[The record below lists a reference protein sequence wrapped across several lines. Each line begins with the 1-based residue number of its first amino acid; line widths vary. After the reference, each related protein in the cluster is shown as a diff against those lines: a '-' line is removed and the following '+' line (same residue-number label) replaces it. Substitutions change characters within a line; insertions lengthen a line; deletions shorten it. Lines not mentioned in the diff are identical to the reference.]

1 MRPQPISRRQFL
13 KVTQLA
19 TLAAVTACAGQANN
33 QEVRPSR
40 YPPAP
45 VPAGNRKRALRIAH
59 LTDFHTTQLGLGE
72 DGIVQALRQA
82 QAQSDPPDI
91 LLNTGDSIMDA
102 MEVPQSM
109 VEGQWEVF
117 NKLFK
122 AECKLPAFH
131 AIGNHDVLGWGWR
144 NAPFQNDPLYGKE
157 MALQQLGLS
166 NRFYSFDRAGWRF
179 IILDSTHLPNEASE
193 HPYIG
198 QIDDEQWD
206 WLVKEIEATKAE
218 TPICIASHI
227 PIVSACEY
235 FDGENEA
242 SGNWVIPAAW
252 VHIDARRMRQLFLQ
266 HPNVRVCLSGH
277 THQYE
282 SVDYLGVRYISSGA
296 VCGDWWRGAY
306 LDFPPA
312 YVLVDLYEDGSAESQ
327 FVPYEGTSG

>member
-1 MRPQPISRRQFL
+1 MPRHPISRRQFL
-13 KVTQLA
+13 SLSGLA
-19 TLAAVTACAGQANN
+19 TLAAVPACTPRDGEQKAANTYFSPTA
-33 QEVRPSR
+33 
-40 YPPAP
+40 

-59 LTDFHTTQLGLGE
+59 LTDFHTTQIGLGQ
-72 DGIVQALRQA
+72 DRIVQALRQV
-82 QAQSDPPDI
+82 QALPDPPDF
-91 LLNTGDSIMDA
+91 LLNTGDAIMDA
-102 MEVPQSM
+102 LEATRSM
-109 VEGQWEVF
+109 VEGQWEAF
-117 NKLFK
+117 NNLLK
-122 AECKLPAFH
+122 AECKIPVFH
-131 AIGNHDVLGWGWR
+131 AIGNHDVWGWGWK
-144 NAPFQNDPLYGKE
+144 NAPFIDDPLYGKG

-166 NRFYSFDRAGWRF
+166 NRYYSFDRAGWRF
-179 IILDSTHLPNEASE
+179 IVLDSTHLPNEASE

-218 TPICIASHI
+218 TSICIAAHI
-227 PIVSACEY
+227 PIISACEY

-266 HPNVRVCLSGH
+266 HPNIRLCLSGH

-327 FVPYEGTSG
+327 FVPYEGLTG